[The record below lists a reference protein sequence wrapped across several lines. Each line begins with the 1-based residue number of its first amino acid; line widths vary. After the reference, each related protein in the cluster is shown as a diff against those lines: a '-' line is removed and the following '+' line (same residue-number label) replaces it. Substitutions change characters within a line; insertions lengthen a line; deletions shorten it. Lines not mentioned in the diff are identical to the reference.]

1 MTAMAKHAPKNTTHH
16 TLKLSVLM
24 AGEAVGTLAQDE
36 RGQLWFEY
44 DAGWVKNGFALS
56 PMPSFALKLGAFRA
70 TRNTFEGLHGV
81 FNDALP
87 DGWGLL
93 LMDRALKQARNWAPH
108 DITPLDRL
116 AYMGARGMGA
126 LEFKPLLA
134 PDQSAGAPVLDS
146 LAEQA
151 VLAQEG
157 DANELLG
164 ALYVHGGSPGG
175 ARPKITVA
183 MFADDAAAYIES
195 PPLLSGFETIPE
207 NYDHWMVK
215 FRSSTADPLCMGR
228 VEMAFAQMAKAAGV
242 DMSPSR
248 LIAATVRGVH
258 EDFFA
263 VKRFDR
269 IKNKKLHVIS
279 LGGMLDAS
287 HREPCLD
294 YTELLKAVHFAT
306 KNIQDVE
313 RAFRCMVF
321 NVLAHNKDDH
331 VKNFAFLFNGKHWQL
346 APAFDLT
353 FSGGVGNQHTTAVA
367 GQGNPTLSAIQQ
379 VAKGAGIK
387 QADLVIDQ
395 VFAAVAQWPRFA
407 SEQEVTT
414 DVANAYAQAIQA
426 GPCFAELESQRR

>member
-1 MTAMAKHAPKNTTHH
+1 MANAKH

-44 DAGWVKNGFALS
+44 DAAWVKRGFALS
-56 PMPSFALKLGAFRA
+56 PMPSFALKLGAFKA
-70 TRNTFEGLHGV
+70 TRHTFDGLHGV

-116 AYMGARGMGA
+116 AYMGARAMGA
-126 LEFKPLLA
+126 LEFKPLLMADPSAQA
-134 PDQSAGAPVLDS
+134 PELQS

-151 VLAQEG
+151 MLAQEG
-157 DANELLG
+157 NASALLGAQLG
-164 ALYVHGGSPGG
+164 ALYMHGGSPGG

-183 MFADDAAAYIES
+183 MLADEDVASREAA
-195 PPLLSGFETIPE
+195 PLLSGFETIPGH
-207 NYDHWMVK
+207 YDHWMVK
-215 FRSSTADPLCMGR
+215 FRSNTADPVCMGR
-228 VEMAFAQMAKAAGV
+228 VEMAYAQMAAAAGV
-242 DMSPSR
+242 DMPPSR
-248 LIAATVRGVH
+248 LIAATVRGVQ

-294 YTELLKAVHFAT
+294 YTELLKAVHYAT

-313 RAFRCMVF
+313 RAFRLMVF
-321 NVLAHNKDDH
+321 NVFAHNKDDH
-331 VKNFAFLFNGKHWQL
+331 VKNFAFVFNGKHWQL

-353 FSGGVGNQHTTAVA
+353 FSSGVGNQHTTAVA
-367 GQGNPTLSAIQQ
+367 GQGNPTLNAIQQ

-387 QADLVIDQ
+387 HADLVIDQ
-395 VFAAVAQWPRFA
+395 VFAAVSQWPRFA
-407 SEQEVTT
+407 SEQEVTP
-414 DVANAYAQAIQA
+414 DVANTYAQAIQA
-426 GPCFAELESQRR
+426 GPCFAELEIQRR

>member
-1 MTAMAKHAPKNTTHH
+1 
-16 TLKLSVLM
+16 
-24 AGEAVGTLAQDE
+24 
-36 RGQLWFEY
+36 
-44 DAGWVKNGFALS
+44 
-56 PMPSFALKLGAFRA
+56 
-70 TRNTFEGLHGV
+70 
-81 FNDALP
+81 
-87 DGWGLL
+87 
-93 LMDRALKQARNWAPH
+93 
-108 DITPLDRL
+108 
-116 AYMGARGMGA
+116 MGA
-126 LEFKPLLA
+126 LEFKPVLA
-134 PDQSAGAPVLDS
+134 PDPSAQAPELES

-151 VLAQEG
+151 MLAQEG
-157 DANELLG
+157 NASELLG

-183 MFADDAAAYIES
+183 MLADDDACSEAA
-195 PPLLSGFETIPE
+195 PLLSGFESIPDH
-207 NYDHWMVK
+207 YDHWMVK
-215 FRSSTADPLCMGR
+215 FRSNAADPLCMGR
-228 VEMAFAQMAKAAGV
+228 IEMAYAQMAKAALV
-242 DMSPSR
+242 DMPPSR
-248 LIAATVRGVH
+248 LIAAMVRGEQ

-269 IKNKKLHVIS
+269 IKNKKLHIIS

-313 RAFRCMVF
+313 RAFRLMVF

-353 FSGGVGNQHTTAVA
+353 FSRGMSNQHTTAVA
-367 GQGNPTLSAIQQ
+367 GQGNPTLNAIKQ
-379 VAKGAGIK
+379 VARGAGIK
-387 QADLVIDQ
+387 HADLVIDQ

-414 DVANAYAQAIQA
+414 DVANAYTQAIQA

>member
-1 MTAMAKHAPKNTTHH
+1 MTDKARH
-16 TLKLSVLM
+16 TLKLKVLM

-44 DAGWVKNGFALS
+44 DAAWVSSGFALS
-56 PMPSFALKLGAFRA
+56 PMPSFALKLGAFKA
-70 TRNTFEGLHGV
+70 TRHTFGGLHGV

-116 AYMGARGMGA
+116 AYMGSRAMGA
-126 LEFKPLLA
+126 LEFRPLLVADQRVDA
-134 PDQSAGAPVLDS
+134 PRLDS

-151 VLAQEG
+151 MLAQEG
-157 DANELLG
+157 DAAELLA

-175 ARPKITVA
+175 ARPKVTVA
-183 MFADDAAAYIES
+183 FAEDA
-195 PPLLSGFETIPE
+195 PLLSGFETIPDH
-207 NYDHWMVK
+207 YDHWMVK
-215 FRSSTADPLCMGR
+215 FRSNTADPVCMGR
-228 VEMAFAQMAKAAGV
+228 VEMAYAQMAAAAGV
-242 DMSPSR
+242 DMPPSR
-248 LIAATVRGVH
+248 LMSAKVRGVQ

-294 YTELLKAVHFAT
+294 YTELLKAVHYAT

-313 RAFRCMVF
+313 RAFRLMVF

-367 GQGNPTLSAIQQ
+367 GQGNPTLSAIKQ

-387 QADLVIDQ
+387 QADLVIDH
-395 VFAAVAQWPRFA
+395 VFAAVSQWPRFA
-407 SEQEVTT
+407 SEQGVTS

-426 GPCFAELESQRR
+426 GPCFAELDGQRR

>member
-1 MTAMAKHAPKNTTHH
+1 MTANANH

-36 RGQLWFEY
+36 RGQVWFEY
-44 DAGWVKNGFALS
+44 DATWVKNGFALS
-56 PMPSFALKLGAFRA
+56 PMPSFALKLEAFRA
-70 TRNTFEGLHGV
+70 TRHTFEGLHGV

-87 DGWGLL
+87 DGWGRL

-126 LEFKPLLA
+126 LEFKPVLA
-134 PDQSAGAPVLDS
+134 ADQSAQAPELES

-151 VLAQEG
+151 MLAQEG
-157 DANELLG
+157 NASELLG

-183 MFADDAAAYIES
+183 MLADDDACSEAA
-195 PPLLSGFETIPE
+195 PLLSGFESIPDH
-207 NYDHWMVK
+207 YDHWMVK
-215 FRSSTADPLCMGR
+215 FRSNTADPLCMGR
-228 VEMAFAQMAKAAGV
+228 IEMAYAQMAKAALV
-242 DMSPSR
+242 DMPPSR
-248 LIAATVRGVH
+248 LIAAMVRGEQ

-313 RAFRCMVF
+313 RAFRLMVF

-353 FSGGVGNQHTTAVA
+353 FSRGMSNQHTTAVA
-367 GQGNPTLSAIQQ
+367 GQGNPTLNAIKQ
-379 VAKGAGIK
+379 VARGAGIK
-387 QADLVIDQ
+387 YADLVIDQ
-395 VFAAVAQWPRFA
+395 VFAAVALWPRFA

-414 DVANAYAQAIQA
+414 DVANAYTQAIQA
-426 GPCFAELESQRR
+426 GPCFQSLRAKDDKIYN

>member
-1 MTAMAKHAPKNTTHH
+1 MTSKAKQAHI
-16 TLKLSVLM
+16 LKLSVLM
-24 AGEAVGTLAQDE
+24 AGKAVGTLAQDE
-36 RGQLWFEY
+36 RGQVWFEY
-44 DAGWVKNGFALS
+44 DAAWVQHGFALS
-56 PMPSFALKLGAFRA
+56 PMPSFALKSGAFKA
-70 TRNTFEGLHGV
+70 TRHTFEGLHGV

-116 AYMGARGMGA
+116 AYMGNRAMGA
-126 LEFKPLLA
+126 LQFKPLLTVGL
-134 PDQSAGAPVLDS
+134 SAEAPVLDS

-151 VLAQEG
+151 MLAQEG
-157 DANELLG
+157 DASQLLA

-175 ARPKITVA
+175 ARPKVTVA
-183 MFADDAAAYIES
+183 MVADVAA
-195 PPLLSGFETIPE
+195 PLLSGFETIPDH
-207 NYDHWMVK
+207 YGHWMVK
-215 FRSSTADPLCMGR
+215 FRSNTTDPVCMGR
-228 VEMAFAQMAKAAGV
+228 VEMAYAQMAAAAGV
-242 DMSPSR
+242 DMPPSR
-248 LIAATVRGVH
+248 LVAATVRGVR

-313 RAFRCMVF
+313 RAFRLMVF

-367 GQGNPTLSAIQQ
+367 GQGNPTLGAMKQ

-387 QADLVIDQ
+387 QADLLIDQ
-395 VFAAVAQWPRFA
+395 VFAAVSQWPRFA
-407 SEQEVTT
+407 SEQGVTP
-414 DVANAYAQAIQA
+414 DVANAYTQAIQA
-426 GPCFAELESQRR
+426 GPCFAELDGQRR

>member
-1 MTAMAKHAPKNTTHH
+1 MTANANH

-36 RGQLWFEY
+36 RGQVWFEY
-44 DAGWVKNGFALS
+44 DATWVKNGFALS
-56 PMPSFALKLGAFRA
+56 PMPSFALKLGAFKA
-70 TRNTFEGLHGV
+70 TRHTFEGLHGV

-93 LMDRALKQARNWAPH
+93 LMDRALKLARNWAPH

-126 LEFKPLLA
+126 LEFKPVLA
-134 PDQSAGAPVLDS
+134 ADPSAQAPKLES

-151 VLAQEG
+151 MLAQEG
-157 DANELLG
+157 NASELLG

-183 MFADDAAAYIES
+183 MLADDDVACIEAS
-195 PPLLSGFETIPE
+195 PLLSGFESIPE

-215 FRSSTADPLCMGR
+215 FRSNAADPWCMGR
-228 VEMAFAQMAKAAGV
+228 VEMAYAEMAKAALV
-242 DMSPSR
+242 DMPQSR
-248 LIAATVRGVH
+248 LIAAMVRGEQ

-294 YTELLKAVHFAT
+294 YTELLKVVHFAT

-313 RAFRCMVF
+313 RAFRLMVF

-353 FSGGVGNQHTTAVA
+353 FSRGMSNQHTTAVA
-367 GQGNPTLSAIQQ
+367 GQGNPTLNAIKQ
-379 VAKGAGIK
+379 VARGAGIK
-387 QADLVIDQ
+387 HADLVIDQ

-414 DVANAYAQAIQA
+414 DVATAYTQAIQA
-426 GPCFAELESQRR
+426 GPCFTELESQRR

>member
-1 MTAMAKHAPKNTTHH
+1 MTSKAKQAH

-36 RGQLWFEY
+36 RGQVWFEY
-44 DAGWVKNGFALS
+44 DAAWVQHGFALS
-56 PMPSFALKLGAFRA
+56 PMPSFALKLGAFKA
-70 TRNTFEGLHGV
+70 TRQTFEGLHGV

-116 AYMGARGMGA
+116 AYMGNRAMGA
-126 LEFKPLLA
+126 LQFKPLLA
-134 PDQSAGAPVLDS
+134 ADQSAEAPVLDS

-151 VLAQEG
+151 MLAQEG
-157 DANELLG
+157 DASQLLA

-175 ARPKITVA
+175 ARPKVTVA
-183 MFADDAAAYIES
+183 MLVDVAADNAASAS
-195 PPLLSGFETIPE
+195 MQAAPLLSCFETIPDQ
-207 NYDHWMVK
+207 YDHWMVK
-215 FRSSTADPLCMGR
+215 FRSNTTDHVCMGR
-228 VEMAFAQMAKAAGV
+228 VEMAYAQMAAAAGV
-242 DMSPSR
+242 DMPPSR
-248 LIAATVRGVH
+248 LIAATVRGVQ

-263 VKRFDR
+263 VQRFDR

-306 KNIQDVE
+306 KNIQDVA
-313 RAFRCMVF
+313 RAFRLMVF

-353 FSGGVGNQHTTAVA
+353 FSGGVGNQHTTALA
-367 GQGNPTLSAIQQ
+367 GQGNPTLGAMKQ

-387 QADLVIDQ
+387 HADLVIDQ
-395 VFAAVAQWPRFA
+395 VFAAVSQWRRFA
-407 SEQEVTT
+407 SEQGVTPG
-414 DVANAYAQAIQA
+414 VANVYAQAIQA
-426 GPCFAELESQRR
+426 GPCFAELDGLRR